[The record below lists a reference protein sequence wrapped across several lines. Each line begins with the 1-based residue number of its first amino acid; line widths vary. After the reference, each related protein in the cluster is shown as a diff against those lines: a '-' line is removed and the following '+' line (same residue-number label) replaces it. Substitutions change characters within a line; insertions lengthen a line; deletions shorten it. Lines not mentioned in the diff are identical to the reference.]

1 MTLDESLD
9 TKQLRAELADAL
21 HDQWAFYLTE
31 GILLL
36 VLGLLAILVPQ
47 VATLSV
53 TIVIGAAFFAGGVAG
68 LVSTFTGRRA
78 PGFWWS
84 LASAVLAIVVGFLL
98 LVQPISG
105 AISLT
110 FVLIAFFAIEGI
122 VSILFGLE
130 QRRYVSTWGWM
141 VASGVVDLALAA
153 ILLTG
158 IPGDAA
164 WALGLLVGINLIF
177 GGAALIAIALR
188 IRTLI
193 AP

>member
-1 MTLDESLD
+1 MARKVLREEPTMTLDESLD

-98 LVQPISG
+98 LVQRKRCEATTSRNERSW
-105 AISLT
+105 AR
-110 FVLIAFFAIEGI
+110 
-122 VSILFGLE
+122 LFG
-130 QRRYVSTWGWM
+130 
-141 VASGVVDLALAA
+141 
-153 ILLTG
+153 
-158 IPGDAA
+158 
-164 WALGLLVGINLIF
+164 
-177 GGAALIAIALR
+177 
-188 IRTLI
+188 
-193 AP
+193 